1 MRIWGATDIGT
12 TRKTNQ
18 DTYKFEF
25 LNDNETQML
34 AVVCDGMGG
43 ANAGNVASDIAANTF
58 LDNVKEEIQP
68 HMSKEYAKNIM
79 KTAAE
84 KSNQIIYELSKE
96 KKEFSGMGTTLVA
109 LLISGNNATV
119 VNVGDSRCYHINSDG
134 IYKITR
140 DHSLV
145 AQLIESGRLTESQA
159 RNHPNK
165 NLITRALGAERQVEA
180 DIFEPAIKSG
190 DYLFLCT
197 DGLSNYVSE
206 QEILY
211 EVVHGGECENCCE
224 RLIDIAN
231 ARGGSDNITA
241 ALVEV

>member
-25 LNDNETQML
+25 LNEDTQV
-34 AVVCDGMGG
+34 AVVVCDGMGG
-43 ANAGNVASDIAANTF
+43 ANAGNVASSIAADVF
-58 LDNVKEEIQP
+58 LESIRSSAVKQI
-68 HMSKEYAKNIM
+68 SKEYAKALTERAVE
-79 KTAAE
+79 TA
-84 KSNQIIYELSKE
+84 NQKIYELSKE
-96 KKEFSGMGTTLVA
+96 NEEFSGMGTTLVA
-109 LLISGNNATV
+109 LLLSGNRATI
-119 VNVGDSRCYHINSDG
+119 VNVGDSRCYHINNDG
-134 IYKITR
+134 IRKVTK

-145 AQLIESGRLTESQA
+145 AQLIESGRLTENQA
-159 RNHPNK
+159 KNHPNK
-165 NLITRALGAERQVEA
+165 NLITRALGAEHEVAA
-180 DIFEPAIKSG
+180 DIFQPDVKKG
-190 DYLFLCT
+190 DCLFLCT

-211 EVVHGGECENCCE
+211 EVVHGGEYGSCCE